1 MDMAAPN
8 DPLRAPSWLRGIPL
22 APLAATKL
30 LSGTAYAGEIKIDPE
45 LWEVGVNDYGIAF
58 FRPLEDLDP
67 GYLITHPETSRCLVE
82 TLNCEAF
89 AANVA

>member
-1 MDMAAPN
+1 M
-8 DPLRAPSWLRGIPL
+8 L
-22 APLAATKL
+22 
-30 LSGTAYAGEIKIDPE
+30 
-45 LWEVGVNDYGIAF
+45 GVNDYEVRHRL

-67 GYLITHPETSRCLVE
+67 GYLITHLETSRRLVE